1 MIDFSSSFDWCLVRF
16 YWFCW
21 SEAHCCFFLF
31 CSLDQCW
38 QFTLKMKFLKY
49 WHMAAFL
56 WLPPLLRRLNRRC
69 DERYSPT
76 YFRLNHWRQGA
87 KSFKPDWPLIGL
99 KVRPPSHHPGS
110 AGADLLS
117 LGDASS
123 SMSPKSFYL
132 RIFFTLDK
140 PHESTSIWCLI
151 WLNSS
156 F

>member
-1 MIDFSSSFDWCLVRF
+1 MPCQILLVLLVRGSLLLF
-16 YWFCW
+16 SFLLAW
-21 SEAHCCFFLF
+21 SMLAIYLE
-31 CSLDQCW
+31 DEV
-38 QFTLKMKFLKY
+38 LKILT
-49 WHMAAFL
+49 HGCFL

-140 PHESTSIWCLI
+140 AHQSTSIWCLLI